1 MSVLI
6 FLFLIVLVAAGIMIF
21 KPDWANKALGAV
33 TAIAATLAVFGEKI
47 LGMFGG

>member
-1 MSVLI
+1 MSVI
-6 FLFLIVLVAAGIMIF
+6 VILFLIVLAAAGIMVF
-21 KPDWANKALGAV
+21 KPEWANKALGAV